1 MNKNK
6 IEEKIANIKSL
17 DIDEL
22 NDLAED
28 IRHILIDKMSKTG
41 GHVGPNLGTVEL
53 TIALFKLFNFPH
65 DKIVYDVSHQSYTHK
80 ILSGRLSN
88 YVHGVEFDKLSGY
101 TDPNESA
108 YDNYTIGHTST
119 SIALAVGMA
128 KARDLRGSDEKIIAL
143 IGDGSI
149 TGGMAM
155 EALNNASIIKG
166 NLIIILNDNDMSIA
180 ENHGGLYEHL
190 RNLRNSNGEL
200 ENNFFK
206 NFGLDYRYIDDG
218 NNIEAIL
225 KTFSEIKDINHPI
238 IVHVNTLKG
247 KGLKYAEENPEAWH
261 WHAAFDKET
270 GEYLD
275 DSGEKGYGVYTSE
288 TLLEMMK
295 NDSSIVA
302 IAAGSPVSIGFSKEK
317 RIKAGSQFVDVG
329 IEEQMAVTLA
339 AGLAKMGAKPV
350 FGTSTSFIARALDQI
365 SHDVALNNL
374 LVTIISCA
382 ASIYAMND
390 QTHLGI
396 YDIANFSHIPNL
408 VMMAPSSIEEYVATL
423 SYAVNQDKAPIMIKM
438 PGKIIHE
445 EPRDYNFDNYKFEII
460 EQGNEIAILALGT
473 FMTLGKELHHELKN
487 HGINASL
494 INPRFVTPI
503 DEELLSNLSKSHNK
517 IITLE
522 DGILDG
528 GFGEKISAFYAKS
541 NIRVYNYGFK
551 KEFIDQYDADEIVR
565 KSGMTVE
572 NILKDLGI

>member
-6 IEEKIANIKSL
+6 IEERIANIKSL

-238 IVHVNTLKG
+238 VVHVNTLKG

-302 IAAGSPVSIGFSKEK
+302 IAAGSPASIGFSKEK

-374 LVTIISCA
+374 PVTIISCA

-408 VMMAPSSIEEYVATL
+408 VMIAPSSIEEYVATL
-423 SYAVNQDKAPIMIKM
+423 SYAVNQNKAPIMIKM

-445 EPRDYNFDNYKFEII
+445 EPRDYKFDNYKFEII

-528 GFGEKISAFYAKS
+528 GFGEKIAAFYAKS